1 MRNSTER
8 FKQIYFPPP
17 VKNRFSLLTFII
29 GLINVAVA
37 FVPSVPQ
44 KWKLSIFILYCT
56 FLVVLY
62 IRGMI
67 DNNQLLL
74 EKIDNLEKEK
84 INLKSN
90 RDGLIEQYHKDKKEI
105 SELKSQIHEQENFR
119 LIVCTILPLEVV
131 RELFERQRL
140 LNLNNKESEKSD
152 DKWK

>member
-1 MRNSTER
+1 M
-8 FKQIYFPPP
+8 
-17 VKNRFSLLTFII
+17 
-29 GLINVAVA
+29 A

-105 SELKSQIHEQENFR
+105 SELKAQIHEQENFR

-152 DKWK
+152 DK